1 MEALSPA
8 RENFKTGMAIELKE
22 KLSTFPYCRSL
33 FKINASADHLPPS
46 LSVLMP
52 QLLCS
57 LYNTRFN
64 YDEIKIEKYNN
75 KF

>member
-8 RENFKTGMAIELKE
+8 RENFKTGMVIELKQ

-57 LYNTRFN
+57 LCNTRFN

>member
-8 RENFKTGMAIELKE
+8 RGNFKTGIVIELKQ

-46 LSVLMP
+46 LSVRML

-57 LYNTRFN
+57 LCSTRFN
-64 YDEIKIEKYNN
+64 YDEITTEKYNN

>member
-8 RENFKTGMAIELKE
+8 RENFKTGMVIELKQ

-33 FKINASADHLPPS
+33 FKINAAVDHLPPS
-46 LSVLMP
+46 LSVLMLR
-52 QLLCS
+52 LLCS
-57 LYNTRFN
+57 LCNAGLNYN
-64 YDEIKIEKYNN
+64 EIKTGKYNN

>member
-8 RENFKTGMAIELKE
+8 RGNFKTGMVIELKQ

-57 LYNTRFN
+57 LCNTRFN
-64 YDEIKIEKYNN
+64 YDEIKIKKYKN

>member
-1 MEALSPA
+1 MEALSAA
-8 RENFKTGMAIELKE
+8 RGNFKTGMVIEGKQRL
-22 KLSTFPYCRSL
+22 LTFPYCRSL
-33 FKINASADHLPPS
+33 FKINAFADHLPPS

-64 YDEIKIEKYNN
+64 YGKVKIGKI
-75 KF
+75 